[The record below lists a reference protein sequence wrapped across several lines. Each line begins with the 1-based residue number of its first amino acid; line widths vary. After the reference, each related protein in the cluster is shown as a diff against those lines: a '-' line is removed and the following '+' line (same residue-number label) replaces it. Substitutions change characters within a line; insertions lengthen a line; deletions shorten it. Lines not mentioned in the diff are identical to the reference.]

1 MNAKESAVRKFL
13 ALFHATDLDLPQI
26 REALAHNAR
35 WQPVVPLA
43 RPVEGVEAICAEA
56 ERQYRIYTDCA
67 CEILNIATSGNTVFT
82 ERVDRVRLLAD
93 DREVVTRVVGIF
105 DMDDD
110 DKIVWWREYWDA
122 LDIAGQ
128 IGGSGE
134 QMKAI
139 META

>member
-1 MNAKESAVRKFL
+1 MRISDWSSDVCSS
-13 ALFHATDLDLPQI
+13 DL
-26 REALAHNAR
+26 
-35 WQPVVPLA
+35 VVPLA

-139 META
+139 MDTARSEEHTSELQSLMRISHY

>member
-1 MNAKESAVRKFL
+1 MKWESEAMNAKESAVRKFL

-67 CEILNIATSGNTVFT
+67 CEILNIARSE
-82 ERVDRVRLLAD
+82 ERRVGKECVSTCRS
-93 DREVVTRVVGIF
+93 R
-105 DMDDD
+105 
-110 DKIVWWREYWDA
+110 WSPYY
-122 LDIAGQ
+122 
-128 IGGSGE
+128 
-134 QMKAI
+134 
-139 META
+139 